1 MKKILIADD
10 DSGIQTVLRQILLD
24 KGYTVDIVNSGKA
37 VYLLAGMNYDLMIVD
52 IYMPEWS
59 GLEGLEMARIF
70 GSKSPVIVL
79 TGNIDQLTTEDR
91 KNIVLLEKPFK
102 VDLFV
107 ETVEKIIKGNEN
119 VEKRE
124 L

>member
-10 DSGIQTVLRQILLD
+10 DAGIQTVLRQLLLD
-24 KGYTVDIVNSGKA
+24 KGYIVDIVNSGKA

-52 IYMPEWS
+52 ISMPEWS
-59 GLEGLEMARIF
+59 GLEGLEMARVF

-79 TGNIDQLTTEDR
+79 TGNVDQLTTEDK

-102 VDLFV
+102 VEVFI
-107 ETVEKIIKGNEN
+107 EAVEKIIKGNEN